1 MKKISQI
8 RKMLKGIM
16 NVDLVKYRNGTF
28 ELTMDWLTYNIAEDK
43 IFHSSPL
50 TDVIINFDKDLNL
63 ISILVGDYKDKTK
76 LEKFNSVEEMEKANY
91 YTELVKNAL
100 DEVERIKEM

>member
-8 RKMLKGIM
+8 RKMLKSVT
-16 NVDLVKYRNGTF
+16 NVDLVNYSNGTF

-50 TDVIINFDKDLNL
+50 TDVIINLDKNLNL
-63 ISILVGDYKDKTK
+63 ISILVGDYKDKTDIK
-76 LEKFNSVEEMEKANY
+76 KFISVEEMRKANL
-91 YTELVKNAL
+91 YTEFVKNAL
-100 DEVERIKEM
+100 NEVESIKEM